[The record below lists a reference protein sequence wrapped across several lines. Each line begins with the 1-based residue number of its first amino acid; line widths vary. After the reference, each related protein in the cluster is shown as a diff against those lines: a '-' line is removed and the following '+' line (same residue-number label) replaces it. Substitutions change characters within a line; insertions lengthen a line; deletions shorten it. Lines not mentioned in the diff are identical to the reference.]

1 MKIFIKENLFYFY
14 IVSTLEKKG
23 ALTYTII
30 VAENADSPATLQ
42 YLAPYTGAS
51 LAEYFSAFSYDI
63 NIVGLFALCF
73 KFSFGSKAVYKV
85 LISYLNMYVEGS
97 FNFHRCCKIK

>member
-1 MKIFIKENLFYFY
+1 MVFLENIRFYFY

-23 ALTYTII
+23 ALSYTII

-51 LAEYFSAFSYDI
+51 LAEYFSVFY
-63 NIVGLFALCF
+63 N
-73 KFSFGSKAVYKV
+73 
-85 LISYLNMYVEGS
+85 
-97 FNFHRCCKIK
+97 